1 MAMNFFHSFFK
12 NRSEN
17 KTSVFETILLVFI
30 YRHTFATFN
39 TQSVFSKIN
48 KYEYRIARAILRYVI
63 HSRLI
68 ILDIKVC
75 MKIFPQGGSKLI
87 VIVSWNQNIYQEHR
101 SHNDPKDGRN
111 PASMHREYSHYE
123 ILFDGMAVPTTEIQ
137 PGVLRC
143 LIPGM

>member
-1 MAMNFFHSFFK
+1 MSIGSLAP
-12 NRSEN
+12 
-17 KTSVFETILLVFI
+17 L
-30 YRHTFATFN
+30 
-39 TQSVFSKIN
+39 
-48 KYEYRIARAILRYVI
+48 LRYVI

-75 MKIFPQGGSKLI
+75 IKIFPQGGSKLI

-101 SHNDPKDGRN
+101 SHDDPKGERN

-123 ILFDGMAVPTTEIQ
+123 ILLDGIAVPSTEIQ

>member
-1 MAMNFFHSFFK
+1 MSIG
-12 NRSEN
+12 S
-17 KTSVFETILLVFI
+17 L
-30 YRHTFATFN
+30 ATL
-39 TQSVFSKIN
+39 
-48 KYEYRIARAILRYVI
+48 LRYVI

-75 MKIFPQGGSKLI
+75 TKIFPQGGSKLI
-87 VIVSWNQNIYQEHR
+87 VIVSWNQNIYGTANPRTQE
-101 SHNDPKDGRN
+101 DPKGDRN

-123 ILFDGMAVPTTEIQ
+123 ILLGGVGVPTTEIQ